1 MKRGRT
7 HVTQGMVI
15 RTQHNHIR
23 RNAGTSVL
31 TAEGNGE
38 VRLGVPTRGDT
49 RRFTEG
55 RIGPYGDR
63 NDPVAGPRR
72 ARDTANHVV
81 VLALH
86 LVTHVGQTNW

>member
-38 VRLGVPTRGDT
+38 SALESLPVGTREGSPKVVSVRT
-49 RRFTEG
+49 
-55 RIGPYGDR
+55 
-63 NDPVAGPRR
+63 
-72 ARDTANHVV
+72 
-81 VLALH
+81 
-86 LVTHVGQTNW
+86 VTGTIP